1 MLEYTLRGFTAGAAP
16 LAPQPQ
22 LNHTGGDH
30 GGSASPLRRP
40 RHPQGQ
46 CHGLRSHRRRR
57 ARGAPRRDVCHHDR
71 RPGAFVGVAEE
82 PRRHARRD
90 GGHRRVLEAGL
101 GCAVRG
107 DGARARPGQRG
118 PRQGRAGPQDG
129 RERRDLAR
137 RSPRAWPDPPEL
149 RAARRRAGVARPHP
163 HPQAVHPRAER
174 PRPAHRQAAAG
185 GQPQARVGPLRHH
198 GSGRAVLDA
207 LASGESDPERLA
219 DQVCTKVRA
228 SRAALVEALRGR
240 LGAHQRVVLRLH
252 LAQADAIEAAVAEL
266 DREVGDRLAPFC
278 DDVARLSTMPGLS
291 SVSASAILS
300 EIGSDMSRFPT
311 AAHLVS
317 WAGLCPRN
325 DESAGRR
332 RSTRLRHGATWL
344 KTLLVQAAW
353 SAVRVKASYHSALFY
368 RLRARRGAKKA
379 IVAVAAS
386 MLTAIHVMLARGVA
400 FRALGADHFERTNKE
415 PLAAR
420 LMRTL
425 KQLGYTV
432 ALTPMNP
439 TGPVP
444 Y

>member
-1 MLEYTLRGFTAGAAP
+1 MEVL
-16 LAPQPQ
+16 
-22 LNHTGGDH
+22 H
-30 GGSASPLRRP
+30 P
-40 RHPQGQ
+40 R
-46 CHGLRSHRRRR
+46 C
-57 ARGAPRRDVCHHDR
+57 
-71 RPGAFVGVAEE
+71 
-82 PRRHARRD
+82 
-90 GGHRRVLEAGL
+90 AGL
-101 GCAVRG
+101 DIHKDSVVACVRIAEGARVVRHVQTFATTTTDLERLSAWLKSHGVTHVVMEATGVYWKPVWAVRG

-118 PRQGRAGPQDG
+118 PRQGCAGPQDG

-219 DQVCTKVRA
+219 DQVRTKVRA
-228 SRAALVEALRGR
+228 SRAALGEALRGR

-266 DREVGDRLAPFC
+266 DREVGDRLAPVC
-278 DDVARLSTMPGLS
+278 DLVARLSTMPGLS

-300 EIGSDMSRFPT
+300 EIGSDMSRFSTP
-311 AAHLVS
+311 AHLVS

-332 RSTRLRHGATWL
+332 RSTRLRHGAPWL

-353 SAVRVKASYHSALFY
+353 SAVRVKASSQSALFY
-368 RLRARRGAKKA
+368 RLRARRGAKTA

-400 FRALGADHFERTNKE
+400 YRDLGADHFERTRSAW
-415 PLAAR
+415 PPAS
-420 LMRTL
+420 
-425 KQLGYTV
+425 
-432 ALTPMNP
+432 
-439 TGPVP
+439 
-444 Y
+444 